1 MAATKDATK
10 ELTVRLKPI
19 EAIVTEDRVILNP
32 ILFDYDKSNIKPQAA
47 FELDKLVQVMNKY
60 PEMEIFV
67 ESHTDNKGPNDYNM
81 SLSER
86 RAKSTVQYVVSK
98 GIAKER
104 ISGKGFGESKPAVE
118 CGENCSDEQ
127 RQTNRRSEFVI
138 IKK

>member
-1 MAATKDATK
+1 MISLIDTIISKRKHWMSKNEESDLFK
-10 ELTVRLKPI
+10 NWDNIYRKI
-19 EAIVTEDRVILNP
+19 RTE
-32 ILFDYDKSNIKPQAA
+32 
-47 FELDKLVQVMNKY
+47 KL
-60 PEMEIFV
+60 
-67 ESHTDNKGPNDYNM
+67 
-81 SLSER
+81 
-86 RAKSTVQYVVSK
+86 SK